1 MYNKLQKVVLYKTK
15 NFIKTND
22 IFCECQET
30 ASAAELTRP
39 RQRSERRNRSSSARP
54 PEE

>member
-30 ASAAELTRP
+30 ASAAELTNVF
-39 RQRSERRNRSSSARP
+39 QNKSAALAVALK
-54 PEE
+54 